1 VPLLMLMAIYQHG
14 NKINI
19 FQITAWRCVRV
30 RYRMVQDAILV
41 REYDTEACLDTEMV
55 LYN

>member
-1 VPLLMLMAIYQHG
+1 MPLLMLMAIYQHG